1 MPNLIDG
8 VPGKNF
14 VRSEIDFQIEKIVKK
29 MSTAFAEMNRT
40 ADFFSLKLIQFNLQN
55 CKTAIQYN
63 LQICKIG
70 LASRRVFLFM
80 VHSMKLTNVK

>member
-29 MSTAFAEMNRT
+29 MNRT